1 MAVAF
6 SLQVPCPSKKIIVS
20 SSSFEKR
27 QRPREQDAPPGSPAA
42 EILEKVQR
50 ELAEAGSSRS
60 ARRQALRRLV
70 KRLHPDQN
78 RGKDTVFWGKK
89 SGGWGRYVFIVVFL
103 RFFSFFCTYSLMY
116 FLLKGCRPCRR
127 PLTEETAKLG
137 ADGRNSGLVTADKFR
152 GYSNPFVL
160 MLTAARKLPKRCFW
174 NLLKTKKK
182 SRLKQSKPL
191 RNVRLGSLQATR
203 PNSRKRCLGRACE
216 KAEPQQVLCP
226 SHCETVA
233 GKMPKRR
240 CWNPLKRE
248 RNRAQTMRNRSQK
261 TAETLLLDPTK
272 NKNKEK
278 TCKPPGQTQE
288 KGVWDAHA
296 KRQNPSRFCA
306 QAIAKPQPEKCR
318 NVAVGTH

>member
-1 MAVAF
+1 MPKPLRNRSRKNAETSLLEPIRKKEIYAQTMRNRSQKTAETLLLEPTKNAEKRKMPKRCIWNLLKTKKGCLKQGKPLRNVRLG
-6 SLQVPCPSKKIIVS
+6 SLQATRPTQDKVFGTRMRKGRTPAGFVPKPLRNRSRKNAETSLLEPIKKKEIVP
-20 SSSFEKR
+20 K
-27 QRPREQDAPPGSPAA
+27 
-42 EILEKVQR
+42 
-50 ELAEAGSSRS
+50 
-60 ARRQALRRLV
+60 
-70 KRLHPDQN
+70 
-78 RGKDTVFWGKK
+78 
-89 SGGWGRYVFIVVFL
+89 
-103 RFFSFFCTYSLMY
+103 
-116 FLLKGCRPCRR
+116 PC
-127 PLTEETAKLG
+127 E
-137 ADGRNSGLVTADKFR
+137 
-152 GYSNPFVL
+152 
-160 MLTAARKLPKRCFW
+160 TAARKLPKRSFW

-182 SRLKQSKPL
+182 SRLKQGKPL

-248 RNRAQTMRNRSQK
+248 RNRAQTMRNRCQK
-261 TAETLLLDPTK
+261 TAETLLLDPT
-272 NKNKEK
+272 KNKEK

-306 QAIAKPQPEKCR
+306 QAIAKPQPKKCR
-318 NVAVGTH
+318 NVAVGAH

>member
-1 MAVAF
+1 MPK
-6 SLQVPCPSKKIIVS
+6 PC
-20 SSSFEKR
+20 E
-27 QRPREQDAPPGSPAA
+27 
-42 EILEKVQR
+42 
-50 ELAEAGSSRS
+50 
-60 ARRQALRRLV
+60 
-70 KRLHPDQN
+70 
-78 RGKDTVFWGKK
+78 
-89 SGGWGRYVFIVVFL
+89 
-103 RFFSFFCTYSLMY
+103 
-116 FLLKGCRPCRR
+116 
-127 PLTEETAKLG
+127 
-137 ADGRNSGLVTADKFR
+137 
-152 GYSNPFVL
+152 
-160 MLTAARKLPKRCFW
+160 TAARKLPKRCFW

-182 SRLKQSKPL
+182 SRLKQGKPL

-272 NKNKEK
+272 NKEK

-296 KRQNPSRFCA
+296 KKQNPSRFCA
-306 QAIAKPQPEKCR
+306 QAIAKPQPKKCR
-318 NVAVGTH
+318 NVAVGAH